1 MSTFVMLTRL
11 DAEAVRTP
19 KTVEVLEQQAMRRVR
34 KECPKVEWVGSYAAL
49 GPYDYV
55 DIFRAIDIETA
66 TKVSALIRSFGHAH
80 TEVWPVTEWAR
91 FKEMMRT
98 LPAEA

>member
-11 DAEAVRTP
+11 DAEAVKSP
-19 KTVEVLEQQAMRRVR
+19 KGLEQLEQQAMRRVR
-34 KECPKVEWVGSYAAL
+34 KECPKVEWVSSYAAL

-55 DIFRAIDIETA
+55 DVFHANDVETA

-80 TEVWPVTEWAR
+80 TEVWPATEWSR
-91 FKEMMRT
+91 YKEMMRG

>member
-11 DAEAVRTP
+11 ETEAVRFP
-19 KTVEVLEQQAMRRVR
+19 NTVEQLEQQAMRRVR

-55 DIFRAIDIETA
+55 DIFRANDLETA
-66 TKVSALIRSFGHAH
+66 TKVSALIRSYGHAH
-80 TEVWPVTEWAR
+80 TEIWPVTEWGR
-91 FKEMMRT
+91 FKEMMRA
-98 LPAEA
+98 LPSEA

>member
-80 TEVWPVTEWAR
+80 TEIWPVTEWAR